1 MLRLAL
7 LFLLC
12 TSSAWADWIAIG
24 KSPDFTMYVDPQS
37 LRRNGNIA
45 SAWIMGDYAKTQ
57 KKRFPPPILW
67 VDFDSIKELKQFDC
81 SKGMHRTEKTVIMS
95 GKFGKGDPLYTFTS
109 VPDYF
114 PVPNSELDIAQFNYV
129 CTNAR

>member
-1 MLRLAL
+1 MLA
-7 LFLLC
+7 
-12 TSSAWADWIAIG
+12 TSNAWANWVAIG

-37 LRRNGNIA
+37 LQRNGNIA
-45 SAWIMGDYAKTQ
+45 TAWIMGDYSKTQ

-67 VDFDSIKELKQFDC
+67 VEFDSIKELKQFDC
-81 SKGMHRTEKTVIMS
+81 SKGAHRTEKTVIMS

>member
-7 LFLLC
+7 LFLLT

-24 KSPDFTMYVDPQS
+24 KSPDFSMYVDPQS

-45 SAWIMGDYAKTQ
+45 SAWIMGDYTKTQ

-81 SKGMHRTEKTVIMS
+81 SKGAHRTEKTVIMS

-114 PVPNSELDIAQFNYV
+114 PVPNSELDIAEFNYV

>member
-7 LFLLC
+7 LFMLA
-12 TSSAWADWIAIG
+12 TSNAWANWVAIG

-37 LRRNGNIA
+37 LQRNGNIA
-45 SAWIMGDYAKTQ
+45 TAWIMGDYSKTQ

-67 VDFDSIKELKQFDC
+67 VEFDSIKELKQFDC
-81 SKGMHRTEKTVIMS
+81 SKGAHRTEKTVIMS

>member
-1 MLRLAL
+1 MLRFAL
-7 LFLLC
+7 LFMLC

-45 SAWIMGDYAKTQ
+45 SAWIMGDYVKTQ

-81 SKGMHRTEKTVIMS
+81 SIGMHRTEKTVIMS
-95 GKFGKGDPLYTFTS
+95 GKFGKGEPLYTFAS

>member
-1 MLRLAL
+1 MLRFAL
-7 LFLLC
+7 LFMLC

-45 SAWIMGDYAKTQ
+45 SAWIMGDYVKTQ

-95 GKFGKGDPLYTFTS
+95 GKFGKGEPLYTFAS